1 LGSANWG
8 AATRN
13 CSSSGWLLET
23 LNAVF
28 SAKKPPPSHDS
39 RTLSTIKGLQIVTQ
53 FVIRFNLTFVAPL
66 NKCGNSDEKPIAH
79 GHVAC
84 GFQRG
89 VGIGGGKAY

>member
-1 LGSANWG
+1 
-8 AATRN
+8 
-13 CSSSGWLLET
+13 
-23 LNAVF
+23 
-28 SAKKPPPSHDS
+28 
-39 RTLSTIKGLQIVTQ
+39 VTQ

-66 NKCGNSDEKPIAH
+66 NKCGNNDEKPIAH